1 MTFLLSLQTYICD
14 NKGSLHSRACL
25 KLLYKNIK
33 HILLTH
39 VEKKSKILPQA
50 IEKLCFS
57 KCFDITI

>member
-50 IEKLCFS
+50 IEK
-57 KCFDITI
+57 